1 LILALHAWVELVDE
15 RPELVSG
22 KRLTRGLAVHEGAA
36 VAFMAFFVLIWAV
49 TTRGYFW
56 PMWPMIALG
65 AIFAVHVAVAF
76 ARRGARIADLETT
89 RAGAVDQQEAELR
102 RIERDLH
109 DGAQARLVALGM
121 SLGMAEQKLASDP
134 AGAQEL
140 LADAR
145 RGAHEALEELRDLAR
160 GIHPPVLSDRGLEA
174 AISALA
180 NRTPLRV
187 NVSVDLP
194 ERPTP
199 ALETATYFVVAE
211 SLANTG
217 KHAHAE
223 RVDIRIGRK
232 GGDLVVDVI
241 DDGAGGADPNGN
253 GLRGLARRVEALD
266 GRLDVSSPVGGPTRV
281 RAVMPC
287 GS

>member
-1 LILALHAWVELVDE
+1 
-15 RPELVSG
+15 
-22 KRLTRGLAVHEGAA
+22 
-36 VAFMAFFVLIWAV
+36 
-49 TTRGYFW
+49 
-56 PMWPMIALG
+56 
-65 AIFAVHVAVAF
+65 
-76 ARRGARIADLETT
+76 
-89 RAGAVDQQEAELR
+89 
-102 RIERDLH
+102 
-109 DGAQARLVALGM
+109 
-121 SLGMAEQKLASDP
+121 
-134 AGAQEL
+134 
-140 LADAR
+140 
-145 RGAHEALEELRDLAR
+145 
-160 GIHPPVLSDRGLEA
+160 VLSDRGLEA